1 MSDKQKMHRI
11 WVAQCDATQEI
22 KRRHGVKAAFHYP
35 VVEKLLNFANAA
47 SRHPEFARA
56 LPRFVSQVRR
66 MFTPYEMRTHI
77 ARVDYEQCEND
88 IDLTKD
94 EAIAESLAAAAGR
107 VRQFAVIKELLTAAD
122 LGTS

>member
-1 MSDKQKMHRI
+1 
-11 WVAQCDATQEI
+11 
-22 KRRHGVKAAFHYP
+22 
-35 VVEKLLNFANAA
+35 
-47 SRHPEFARA
+47 
-56 LPRFVSQVRR
+56 